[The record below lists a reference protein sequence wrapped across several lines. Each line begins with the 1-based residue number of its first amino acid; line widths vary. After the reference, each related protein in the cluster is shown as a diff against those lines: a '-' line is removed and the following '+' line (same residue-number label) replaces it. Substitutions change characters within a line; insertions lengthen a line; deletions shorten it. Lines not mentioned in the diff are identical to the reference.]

1 LQSLP
6 GVANVEINAEER
18 TATVTVD
25 PEKFKADAAVAA
37 LKESGFPANKAED
50 LSATGTEPA
59 AAEPEAA
66 SEPESQS

>member
-1 LQSLP
+1 M
-6 GVANVEINAEER
+6 
-18 TATVTVD
+18 TVD